1 MLQASALIT
10 LIAFISSGA
19 LGAPIEPRD
28 ASSSSPTTS
37 LPQTLT
43 ADAAFS
49 QATPSGAAAMP
60 PLPKLLPLSALESIF
75 GPAHVNDLSPTV
87 NLMARD
93 VLPGHALERRAAD
106 EMQVPS
112 EMHLLRQ
119 RALATSCVESSAND
133 TYISSVDQGL
143 QFVSAFSFSWPIKV
157 EALCPGARILT
168 TYAVLLYAANQTL
181 TTLGNP
187 TGDTRATLVN
197 FMNSV
202 SIQHIQVDDARPAL
216 GIYPGGAALI
226 EMGGNS
232 RGQLIHHVHAYEPR
246 AWSVFHSQEGL
257 YWPQDGYTF
266 YCEGMQVHDNQF
278 GPSGHAPSGASQFK
292 RDNTGT
298 YTPGQWADGSSMACG
313 VSNIYNNVVTDAT
326 DGAIVLFGAQGSV
339 VQNNQI
345 ISNQRQLLGRIN
357 MVDYT
362 SLGNFSGVVVRN
374 NIITSKASLIKVGIA
389 MGTMVWGTDN
399 RTVARTFG
407 GTVENNVFL
416 SGASGYFGYAIA
428 VAGHA
433 NAVVSGNVAKLAN
446 FGGVESPQ
454 CFTSW
459 FPMPKPQAFVADP
472 YTTPGMILQAGFSR
486 LVALV
491 LLICRGP
498 GAITTRNSYFG

>member
-1 MLQASALIT
+1 MYV
-10 LIAFISSGA
+10 
-19 LGAPIEPRD
+19 PD
-28 ASSSSPTTS
+28 
-37 LPQTLT
+37 
-43 ADAAFS
+43 
-49 QATPSGAAAMP
+49 
-60 PLPKLLPLSALESIF
+60 
-75 GPAHVNDLSPTV
+75 
-87 NLMARD
+87 
-93 VLPGHALERRAAD
+93 ERVIQPWRED
-106 EMQVPS
+106 
-112 EMHLLRQ
+112 
-119 RALATSCVESSAND
+119 N
-133 TYISSVDQGL
+133 G
-143 QFVSAFSFSWPIKV
+143 W
-157 EALCPGARILT
+157 ILT
-168 TYAVLLYAANQTL
+168 TNAVFLYAANQTL

-187 TGDTRATLVN
+187 TGDTRATLVVTGATQTCAIYASGYN
-197 FMNSV
+197 FMNGV
-202 SIQHIQVDDARPAL
+202 SIQHIQ
-216 GIYPGGAALI
+216 
-226 EMGGNS
+226 MGGNS
-232 RGQLIHHVHAYEPR
+232 RGQIIHHVHAFEPR
-246 AWSVFHSQEGL
+246 AWSVLHSQEGL

-266 YCEGMQVHDNQF
+266 YCEGMQVYDNQF

-298 YTPGQWADGSSMACG
+298 YAPGQWADAISMACG
-313 VSNIYNNVVTDAT
+313 VSKVHNNVITDAT
-326 DGAIVLFGAQGSV
+326 DGAIVLFGAQGTV
-339 VQNNQI
+339 VQNNRI
-345 ISNQRQLLGRIN
+345 ISDQRQLLGGIN

-374 NIITSKASLIKVGIA
+374 NVITSKASLIKVGIA

-407 GTVENNVFL
+407 GTVQNNVFT

-433 NAVVSGNVAKLAN
+433 NAVVTGNVAKLAN

-459 FPMPKPQAFVADP
+459 FPLPKPQGFVADP